1 MKKRVLKSEERE
13 YKNLVAAAALLEA
26 VSKND
31 ATYVVRDVYLDLGQ
45 GWMWTTICREGFR
58 ECQVLYPRD
67 WEKIVTAST
76 VVEIGTAVLSV
87 MSDKYFGDK

>member
-1 MKKRVLKSEERE
+1 MKKRILKSEERE

-26 VSKND
+26 VSKNN

-58 ECQVLYPRD
+58 ECQVLSPRD
-67 WEKIVTAST
+67 WEEIVTAST
-76 VVEIGTAVLSV
+76 VQEIADAVDYV